1 MLCLAA
7 LCLFMGFSAMAQSE
21 NGSIIGTVLDPD
33 GKAVVGATVT
43 VTDVTTNASLP
54 PAKTGEGGRYAVNDL
69 PPGHY
74 RVTVTMAN
82 FKTSVSDDV
91 EVVLHRTFELPIKL
105 EVGATNVNVEVII
118 GQQSMETQNTSTQQ
132 TITGRSIT
140 NLPLSSRS
148 ALLLAVLDPGAQTV
162 GGPRNST
169 FEGLPKGAIN
179 ITFDGINAQCNL
191 LKSSDGFFSI
201 NDPRIDDVEEFGITT
216 SGNDPSKSGGGA
228 VQMAYVSKKG
238 GNAFHGGVWEYNRN
252 TDFDSNYYFNNAQG
266 LPRQVLQMNDF
277 GYKIGGPVFK
287 DKLFFFTDFDFFQF
301 PQSLAVSRNIYNP
314 AAAAGNFTY
323 IPTSTPTAAQLAATP
338 WVTCP
343 AGTNTCVVQ
352 LFGAGGLAALGPV
365 AGLPTQIN
373 PIVATI
379 NNDLQTARTGPG
391 VTIASTAPS
400 PFQTGLSYNAT
411 TMGTRRYPDVRFDY
425 NLTKHHS
432 LEFDY
437 HYSHYASTPDVLNS
451 VEPTYPVAPFDNSAG
466 AQISNRNL
474 FVIAERWTI
483 GSNMS
488 NEIRL
493 GIQSAPVNFGL
504 GVNNSDFPTVAT
516 NQSPAGLPTLYALT
530 GVSQIFLNLG
540 NTQGRNDALGE
551 MHETFGWTHGAH
563 QFTFGADATQFHY
576 TDFFQTSPSVGFGLS
591 SVDPALGDFTPT
603 GTAASPTLPNLNTAL
618 ADLGNIEGLYASLTG
633 RVSSYNAVVN
643 LNQSTRQFQA
653 GIPLLDRVGQLT
665 LGFYAQDS
673 WRVRPNLT
681 FNYGLR
687 WEFYGPPY
695 DKNNQYDLLAN
706 PNEIWGISGPG
717 NLFEPGS
724 TAGIAVPEFLNDTG
738 KTLYHNYYK
747 AFAPSVGLAY
757 QPNWDNSL
765 ARHIFG
771 AAGKTVLR
779 AGYSIAY
786 DNEGLDAYFG
796 VTQTNPGYQ
805 GSQVANSGSSN
816 NVSTGTFQAGSFFL
830 GSAPLNFVNQ
840 TPSAFGLPT
849 AANGALNQQEA
860 SIDPHLKPPMV
871 ESWNAGIQRELSS
884 NMVLEIRYQ
893 ANHGVGL
900 SGLFN
905 INEVNIF
912 ENGFLNEFNNAAL
925 NLSTCTSNAAACVAA
940 EKDTGLLAQ
949 TSTATTPVS
958 DFANLAAA
966 ATTACGGAPGPTNP
980 NGVTTPSCLTPITA
994 LGAQVAVPVL
1004 TAAFTGSKNGSQTVN
1019 GGTAASTPASFF
1031 TNSTF
1036 ITDIKNQGAGSLATS
1051 LGTGATG
1058 FSTFLTNMVN
1068 AGFPLNYFTVNPQ
1081 ASGGAFAYAN
1091 AYQSTFN
1098 ALIVDLRHRP
1108 SHGLQFD
1115 VNYTFSKSLTNY
1127 DANSAIVNSSF
1138 TTLRNENYSKGP
1150 APFQAAHQIK
1160 GQLVYQ
1166 LPFGPGHKWSSSS
1179 GVVNRIIGG
1188 WEVDDVTR
1196 FQTGQPV
1203 LVTSGTTGGSTFNNG
1218 NAGINLVGLTASQI
1232 QSMFVTNKTAL
1243 PGAVTYLPT
1252 SLLTG
1257 NNANLSVFQPCNV
1270 AGTLCGRPFFTGPS
1284 FFRTDLSVVKTTK
1297 ITERVNFEMRA
1308 ELLNAFNDADF
1319 YWACAV
1325 GTSPCTISTAS
1336 TRFGQMG
1343 SNSTNGAYSD
1353 INTTFDPGGRIVQ
1366 LVGRINF

>member
-1 MLCLAA
+1 
-7 LCLFMGFSAMAQSE
+7 MGFSTMAQSDS
-21 NGSIIGTVLDPD
+21 GSIIGTVLDPD
-33 GKAVVGATVT
+33 GKAIVGATVSI
-43 VTDVTTNASLP
+43 TDLSTNAALRTI
-54 PAKTGEGGRYAVNDL
+54 KTGEGGRYAVNDL

-74 RVTVTMAN
+74 KVTVTMAN
-82 FKTSVSDDV
+82 FKTSVNDDV
-91 EVVLHRTFELPIKL
+91 EVILSRTFELPIKL
-105 EVGATNVNVEVII
+105 EVGQTTVNVEVTI
-118 GQQSMETQNTSTQQ
+118 GQQALETQNTSTQQ

-140 NLPLSSRS
+140 NLPLNSRS
-148 ALLLAVLDPGAQTV
+148 ALLLAVLDPGAQSV

-266 LPRQVLQMNDF
+266 LPRQVLQLNDF

-301 PQSLAVSRNIYNP
+301 PQSLAVTRTIWNP

-323 IPTSTPTAAQLAATP
+323 IPAACNTVANPNCTPVPTLPTAAQLAAAP
-338 WVTCP
+338 WITC
-343 AGTNTCVVQ
+343 NTSTTAPLCVAT
-352 LFGAGGLAALGPV
+352 LFGTTAPSLTNNGPF
-365 AGLPTQIN
+365 ALPTTPNGIVG
-373 PIVATI
+373 PISADI
-379 NNDLQTARTGPG
+379 QSAIHAPG
-391 VTIASTAPS
+391 VTVSATSPS
-400 PFQTGLSYNAT
+400 AYQSSINYNAKT
-411 TMGTRRYPDVRFDY
+411 LQTRRYPDVRFDY

-437 HYSHYASTPDVLNS
+437 HYAHYLASPDVLNG
-451 VEPTYPVAPFDNSAG
+451 VEATYPVAPFNTSQG
-466 AQISNRNL
+466 SQLSNRNL

-504 GVNNSDFPTVAT
+504 GVNNGLFPTVAT
-516 NQSPAGLPTLYALT
+516 NQTPGLPTLFPLS
-530 GVSQIFLNLG
+530 GVTQVFLNTN
-540 NTQGRNDALGE
+540 NTQGRNAALGE
-551 MHETFGWTHGAH
+551 LHETFGWTHGAH
-563 QFTFGADATQFHY
+563 QFTFGADATQIHY
-576 TDFFQTSPSVGFGLS
+576 TDFFQTSPTIGFGINS
-591 SVDPALGDFTPT
+591 ADPALADFTTTTFPNINQGT
-603 GTAASPTLPNLNTAL
+603 GDL
-618 ADLGNIEGLYASLTG
+618 ANVEGLYASLAG
-633 RVSSYNAVVN
+633 RVTSYNAVVN
-643 LNQSTRQFQA
+643 LNQTTRQFGPGLPQ
-653 GIPLLDRVGQLT
+653 LDRVGQLT

-695 DKNNQYDLLAN
+695 DKNNEFDMLAN
-706 PNEIWGISGPG
+706 PNQIWGISGPG

-724 TAGIAVPEFLNDTG
+724 TAGIAAPEFVNDTG
-738 KTLYHNYYK
+738 KTWYHNYYK

-757 QPNWDNSL
+757 QPNWDNSM
-765 ARHIFG
+765 ARHLFG

-786 DNEGLDAYFG
+786 DNEGIDAFFG
-796 VTQTNPGYQ
+796 VAQTNPGFD
-805 GSQVANSGSSN
+805 GNQVSSASGANSLANGQ
-816 NVSTGTFQAGSFFL
+816 FQAGSVIL
-830 GSAPLNFVNQ
+830 GQSAPLGFVNQ
-840 TPSAFGLPT
+840 TPATFGGPF
-849 AANGALNQQEA
+849 ASNGALNQQEA

-884 NMVLEIRYQ
+884 SMVLEIRYQ

-912 ENGFLNEFNNAAL
+912 ENGFLNQFNEAA
-925 NLSTCTSNAAACVAA
+925 SNQNICLVVNPTGCLAA
-940 EKDTGLLAQ
+940 EQAAGI
-949 TSTATTPVS
+949 
-958 DFANLAAA
+958 AA
-966 ATTACGGAPGPTNP
+966 ATATKPVADFGN
-980 NGVTTPSCLTPITA
+980 
-994 LGAQVAVPVL
+994 LGLAGQVNVPVI
-1004 TAAFTGSKNGSQTVN
+1004 TAAFTGSQSGSQLN
-1019 GGTAASTPASFF
+1019 SFF
-1031 TNSTF
+1031 SNSTF
-1036 ITDIKNQGAGSLATS
+1036 TTDITNHGAGSFANTLAT
-1051 LGTGATG
+1051 GAQG
-1058 FSTFLTNMVN
+1058 FSQFLGNIVSSG
-1068 AGFPLNYFTVNPQ
+1068 AGPLNYFTVNPQ

-1127 DANSAIVNSSF
+1127 NANSAIVNSSF
-1138 TTLRNENYSKGP
+1138 TTLRNENYTKGP

-1179 GVVNRIIGG
+1179 GIVNRIIGG
-1188 WEVDDVTR
+1188 WEVDDVSR

-1203 LVTSGTTGGSTFNNG
+1203 LVTSGTTGGSTFNNS

-1243 PGAVTYLPT
+1243 AGAVTYLPA

-1257 NNANLSVFQPCNV
+1257 NGANLSIFQPCNV
-1270 AGTLCGRPFFTGPS
+1270 AGALCSRPFFTGPS

-1325 GTSPCTISTAS
+1325 ATSPCTITSGS

-1353 INTTFDPGGRIVQ
+1353 INTTQDPGGRIVQ

>member
-1 MLCLAA
+1 M
-7 LCLFMGFSAMAQSE
+7 S
-21 NGSIIGTVLDPD
+21 
-33 GKAVVGATVT
+33 
-43 VTDVTTNASLP
+43 
-54 PAKTGEGGRYAVNDL
+54 
-69 PPGHY
+69 
-74 RVTVTMAN
+74 
-82 FKTSVSDDV
+82 
-91 EVVLHRTFELPIKL
+91 
-105 EVGATNVNVEVII
+105 
-118 GQQSMETQNTSTQQ
+118 
-132 TITGRSIT
+132 
-140 NLPLSSRS
+140 
-148 ALLLAVLDPGAQTV
+148 
-162 GGPRNST
+162 
-169 FEGLPKGAIN
+169 
-179 ITFDGINAQCNL
+179 
-191 LKSSDGFFSI
+191 
-201 NDPRIDDVEEFGITT
+201 
-216 SGNDPSKSGGGA
+216 
-228 VQMAYVSKKG
+228 YVSKKG

-266 LPRQVLQMNDF
+266 LPRQVLQLNDF
-277 GYKIGGPVFK
+277 GYKIGGPIFK

-301 PQSLAVSRNIYNP
+301 PQSLAVTRTIWNP

-323 IPTSTPTAAQLAATP
+323 IPAACNTVANPNCTPVPTLPAAGATGPGSPAP
-338 WVTCP
+338 WVTC
-343 AGTNTCVVQ
+343 NTSTTAPLCVAT
-352 LFGAGGLAALGPV
+352 LFGTTASSLTNNGPVTGLA
-365 AGLPTQIN
+365 TSIN
-373 PIVATI
+373 SVVERINTAIQSAAT
-379 NNDLQTARTGPG
+379 APG
-391 VTIASTAPS
+391 VTVSATSPS
-400 PFQTGLSYNAT
+400 AYQSAINYNAKT
-411 TMGTRRYPDVRFDY
+411 LQTRRYPDVRFDY
-425 NLTKHHS
+425 NLSKHHS

-437 HYSHYASTPDVLNS
+437 HYAHYLSSPDVLNG
-451 VEPTYPVAPFDNSAG
+451 VEATFPVAPFNTSQG
-466 AQISNRNL
+466 SQLSNRNL

-504 GVNNSDFPTVAT
+504 GVNNGLFPSVAT
-516 NQSPAGLPTLYALT
+516 NQSPAGLQTLYALS
-530 GVSQIFLNLG
+530 GVSQVFLNTN
-540 NTQGRNDALGE
+540 NTQGRNAALGE
-551 MHETFGWTHGAH
+551 LHETFGWTHGAH
-563 QFTFGADATQFHY
+563 QFTFGADATQIHY
-576 TDFFQTSPSVGFGLS
+576 TDFFQTSPTIGFGLNAS
-591 SVDPALGDFTPT
+591 DPALADFTAANFPNINQGT
-603 GTAASPTLPNLNTAL
+603 G
-618 ADLGNIEGLYASLTG
+618 DLTNVEGLYASLAG
-633 RVSSYNAVVN
+633 RITSYNAVVN
-643 LNQSTRQFQA
+643 LNQTTRQFQA
-653 GIPLLDRVGQLT
+653 GIPQLDRVGQLT

-695 DKNNQYDLLAN
+695 DKNNEFDMLAN
-706 PNEIWGISGPG
+706 PNQIWGISGPG
-717 NLFEPGS
+717 NLFAPGT
-724 TAGIAVPEFLNDTG
+724 TAGITSPEFVNDSG
-738 KTLYHNYYK
+738 KTWYHNYYK

-757 QPNWDNSL
+757 QPNWDNSM
-765 ARHIFG
+765 ARHLFG

-786 DNEGLDAYFG
+786 DNEGIDAFFG
-796 VTQTNPGYQ
+796 VAQTNPGYFGNQ
-805 GSQVANSGSSN
+805 SSTASGSN
-816 NVSTGTFQAGSFFL
+816 NLANGNFTGGSVILGQA
-830 GSAPLNFVNQ
+830 APLAFVAQ
-840 TPSAFGLPT
+840 TPATFGGPFP
-849 AANGALNQQEA
+849 ANGALGQQEA

-884 NMVLEIRYQ
+884 SMVLEIRYQ

-912 ENGFLNEFNNAAL
+912 ENGFLNEFNNAANNQAL
-925 NLSTCTSNAAACVAA
+925 CVANAAQCIAA
-940 EKDTGLLAQ
+940 EKDLGLIAQ
-949 TSTATTPVS
+949 TSTTSNPTL
-958 DFANLAAA
+958 DFANINAA

-980 NGVTTPSCLTPITA
+980 NGVTTPSCLTPITN
-994 LGAQVAVPVL
+994 LGGDVAVPVL
-1004 TAAFTGSKNGSQTVN
+1004 TSAFTGSKTGSQTN
-1019 GGTAASTPASFF
+1019 SFF

-1036 ITDIKNQGAGSLATS
+1036 TTDITNHGAGSFANSLAT
-1051 LGTGATG
+1051 GAQG
-1058 FSTFLTNMVN
+1058 FGQFTANMVG
-1068 AGFPLNYFTVNPQ
+1068 AGFPLNYFIVNPA
-1081 ASGGAFAYAN
+1081 ASSGAFAYAN

-1138 TTLRNENYSKGP
+1138 TTLRNLNYTKGP

-1203 LVTSGTTGGSTFNNG
+1203 LVTDGLTGGSTFNNNG
-1218 NAGINLVGLTASQI
+1218 AGINLVGLTASQI

-1243 PGAVTYLPT
+1243 VGAVTYLPT

-1257 NNANLSVFQPCNV
+1257 NGANQAIFQPCNV

-1325 GTSPCTISTAS
+1325 ATSPCSISTAS

-1353 INTTFDPGGRIVQ
+1353 INTTQDPGGRIVQ